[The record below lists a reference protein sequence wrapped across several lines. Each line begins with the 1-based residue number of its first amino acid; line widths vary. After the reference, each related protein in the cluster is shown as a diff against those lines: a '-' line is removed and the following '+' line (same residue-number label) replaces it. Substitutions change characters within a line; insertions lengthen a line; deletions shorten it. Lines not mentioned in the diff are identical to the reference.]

1 MSAFNNKWAKSNKE
15 PIASVLKSSLTPQ
28 QPLRDK
34 LGTTQQSIQGLLNTL
49 DSKTK
54 QLKEKDSNL
63 FKHVVASL
71 QKHDQERAS
80 AYSNELAEVRKVSNN
95 LTQIKLVMEQINLR
109 LGTVQEF
116 GDVVSVLSPTV
127 GVVKSIRKNIEG
139 IMPEAGS
146 ELSEIG
152 SMLGGLVTDA
162 GQLGG
167 FFANIEPSNEDA
179 EKILSEAAVLAEH
192 KMASKLPDL
201 PTQGMGEL
209 NFPQ

>member
-1 MSAFNNKWAKSNKE
+1 MSTFNNKWSKSNKE
-15 PIASVLKSSLTPQ
+15 PFASVLKSSLTPQ

-34 LGTTQQSIQGLLNTL
+34 LGTTQQSIQGLLNKL

-54 QLKEKDSNL
+54 QLKEKDSSL

-80 AYSNELAEVRKVSNN
+80 AYSNELAEVRKVLNN

-109 LGTVQEF
+109 LATVQEF

-127 GVVKSIRKNIEG
+127 GVVKSIRKSIEG

-162 GQLGG
+162 GHLGG

-179 EKILSEAAVLAEH
+179 ERILSEAASIAEH

-201 PTQGMGEL
+201 PTSGIGEM